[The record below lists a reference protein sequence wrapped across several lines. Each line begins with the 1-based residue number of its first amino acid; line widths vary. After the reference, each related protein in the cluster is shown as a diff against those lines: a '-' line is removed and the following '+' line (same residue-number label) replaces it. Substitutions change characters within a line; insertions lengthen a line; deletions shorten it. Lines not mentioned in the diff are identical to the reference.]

1 MDLSFEDFET
11 MVTLKDFF
19 FKVTDWD
26 FLYYNGEID
35 RAFAKVHDLFGNYPD
50 IWFDVYLINDSIDI
64 SFNERIF
71 SQKSNIDRRL
81 SAYQQ
86 ILLANPFMLEQAE
99 NLIEDYAFK
108 HGKIKAIVN
117 AAEGICDP
125 YVDWIWNDEKEEKE

>member
-50 IWFDVYLINDSIDI
+50 IWFVVYLINDSISIGFDEPVL
-64 SFNERIF
+64 F
-71 SQKSNIDRRL
+71 QKSRMYRRL
-81 SAYQQ
+81 SAYQE
-86 ILLANPFMLEQAE
+86 ILLANPFMLEQAKE
-99 NLIEDYAFK
+99 VIEDYAFK
-108 HGKIKAIVN
+108 HGKIKEKVN
-117 AAEGICDP
+117 VAEGICDP